1 MLVCA
6 ADDFIYN
13 NNNTTHSHL
22 HTDILPLLPKKTISS
37 GSCIIYLDALVS
49 IAYVCT
55 MNFFLCV
62 SQQPQFP

>member
-13 NNNTTHSHL
+13 NNNTTHSLTHRY
-22 HTDILPLLPKKTISS
+22 TSFTAKKKTISS